1 MKEEITMSR
10 QTIGYIVGFVASLI
24 CTVAAYLIATRLA
37 LDLTADVLAFSL
49 LALALI
55 QLLVQLR
62 FFLHVGSEPSP
73 KWQSLS
79 IIFTVLMLLVV
90 VVGSLWI
97 MLNLNYRM
105 GMSGEKMNEYMIEQ
119 NKKGF

>member
-1 MKEEITMSR
+1 MKEREAVNR
-10 QTIGYIVGFVASLI
+10 QIAGYVIGFIVSLMCTIG
-24 CTVAAYLIATRLA
+24 AYLVVTRSS
-37 LDLTADVLAFSL
+37 LDVSSGVLAFSL
-49 LALALI
+49 LSLAVI

-62 FFLHVGSEPSP
+62 FFLHVGSEPGP

-79 IIFTVLMLLVV
+79 LIFTGLMLLVV
-90 VVGSLWI
+90 VIGSLWI

-105 GMSGEKMNEYMIEQ
+105 GMPADEMNSYMIEQ

>member
-1 MKEEITMSR
+1 MKERELLNR
-10 QTIGYIVGFVASLI
+10 QIVGYVIGFIVSLMCTIG
-24 CTVAAYLIATRLA
+24 AYLVATRSN
-37 LDLTADVLAFSL
+37 LDVSSNVLAFSL
-49 LALALI
+49 LSLAVI

-62 FFLHVGSEPSP
+62 FFLHVGSEPGP

-79 IIFTVLMLLVV
+79 FVFTVLMLLVV
-90 VVGSLWI
+90 VIGSLWI

-105 GMSGEKMNEYMIEQ
+105 GMPADEMNDYMIEQ